1 MTDDEKGSSLGCGV
15 TVVLLLYFALP
26 ENKQDTVINVIFIV
40 FLLFII
46 IGVIIMKIRGDWW
59 FVKMIKYSLITY

>member
-46 IGVIIMKIRGDWW
+46 IGVIIMKIRGD
-59 FVKMIKYSLITY
+59 